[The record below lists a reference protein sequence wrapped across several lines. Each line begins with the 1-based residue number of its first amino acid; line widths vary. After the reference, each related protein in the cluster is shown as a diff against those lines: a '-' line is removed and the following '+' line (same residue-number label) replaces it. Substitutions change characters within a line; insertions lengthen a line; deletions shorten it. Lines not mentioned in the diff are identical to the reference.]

1 MVGGGFLAEIIS
13 ALPACG
19 LDIENL
25 EMLQFGAHIGPSK
38 CLRGRVRFCHN
49 QITMRPTLTI
59 PPLDIAII
67 VLYLCGILTIGL
79 LSVRRIK
86 ITGNVFF
93 LAGRSLSWPFVGA
106 ALFASNVSTIHLVGL
121 TASGYNEGLVWGN
134 FEWMASYTLILLSLV
149 FAPFYFRTRIAT
161 LPEFLERRYS
171 PASRSFLAFMAIVAA
186 VFIHIGIS
194 LYAGAAV
201 FQRFFGINVVTSIVI
216 ISTVVGIYTV
226 VGGLRAVVITE
237 TINTA
242 ILILGALLILGF
254 ALAALPS
261 HGIHSFA
268 QLRGA
273 AKPGQLSML
282 HTRDTAGLT
291 WYAVLL
297 GYPVLGIWYW
307 CTDQTIV
314 QRVLGARSAE
324 DAQLGPLLAGFLKIL
339 PVFLLV
345 LPGVIAYVLF
355 HNIIGSAS
363 NQTLPVLIEQLIP
376 TGVRGVITA
385 AVLAALMS
393 AVAAAL
399 NSIGTLVAVDIV
411 ARMRPTTSDR
421 TQVTIGRISSV
432 VVMLLAMAWS
442 TQGGRYSS
450 IFEAINAI
458 AADLAPPI
466 TVVFL
471 LGVLWRR
478 GTKQASLY
486 TLIFGFAL
494 GAVAF
499 LLDLPI
505 FGREKIITHRWSTPF
520 MMQAWWMFCICAV
533 VYVVVTLLTPPP
545 APESVEGLTWSHPLG
560 ALTQAKFKG
569 LRDPRLIA
577 AILAVT
583 VAILYYIF
591 R

>member
-1 MVGGGFLAEIIS
+1 MSYA
-13 ALPACG
+13 
-19 LDIENL
+19 
-25 EMLQFGAHIGPSK
+25 MQ
-38 CLRGRVRFCHN
+38 
-49 QITMRPTLTI
+49 PTLTI
-59 PPLDIAII
+59 PALDVAII
-67 VLYLCGILTIGL
+67 LLYMCGILTIGL

-106 ALFASNVSTIHLVGL
+106 ALFASNISTIHLVGL

-186 VFIHIGIS
+186 LFIHIGMS

-201 FQRFFGINVVTSIVI
+201 FHRFFRINVVTSIVI

-226 VGGLRAVVITE
+226 LGGLRAVVITE
-237 TINTA
+237 TVNTA
-242 ILILGALLILGF
+242 ILILGALLILAF
-254 ALAALPS
+254 SLAALPG
-261 HGIHSFA
+261 HGIHSVEQFRA
-268 QLRGA
+268 A
-273 AKPGQLSML
+273 AKPEQLSML
-282 HTRDTAGLT
+282 HTHDSAGLS

-297 GYPVLGIWYW
+297 GYPILGIWYW

-314 QRVLGARSAE
+314 QRVLGARSSE
-324 DAQLGPLLAGFLKIL
+324 DAQLGPLFAGFLKIL

-355 HNIIGSAS
+355 HDIIGHES

-411 ARMRPTTSDR
+411 ARLRPSTSDR
-421 TQVTIGRISSV
+421 AQVTIGRISSV

-471 LGVLWRR
+471 WGVLWRR

-486 TLIFGFAL
+486 TLISGFTM
-494 GAVAF
+494 GAIAF
-499 LLDLPI
+499 ILDLPA
-505 FGREKIITHRWSTPF
+505 FGTEKIVTHRWGIPF
-520 MMQAWWMFCICAV
+520 MMQAWWMFCICSV
-533 VYVVVTLLTPPP
+533 IYVVVTLLTPAP
-545 APESVEGLTWSHPLG
+545 APESVDGLTWDHPL
-560 ALTQAKFKG
+560 AAVTQERFKG
-569 LRDPRLIA
+569 LSDPRLIA
-577 AILAVT
+577 AVLAVT
-583 VAILYYIF
+583 VGVLYYIF